1 MLTPQPMQKVA
12 VVDILENPAVTQ
24 VLVVAVAVEVQEM
37 EVVVLVGQDILL
49 GTLVAMELMITKAL
63 GGAAVQ

>member
-1 MLTPQPMQKVA
+1 MVQLPQKVA

>member
-1 MLTPQPMQKVA
+1 MLTPQELQKLA
-12 VVDILENPAVTQ
+12 VVVILENPAVTQ

>member
-1 MLTPQPMQKVA
+1 V
-12 VVDILENPAVTQ
+12 NPAVTQ

-49 GTLVAMELMITKAL
+49 GTLVAMELMITKVP